1 MTRRID
7 PAGEQTYAGNR
18 ISARKIAAVKPRF
31 AEPGLVL
38 CLCAIRGAGSVE
50 CIDQRLC
57 IEQTVT
63 PRPAFIHKALLTQ
76 YEVQRFLP
84 VEHTDL
90 ILHCIHGIAVLIKRQ
105 AGGLAGGDP
114 LRQRIQI
121 DLIGDAFAAAIFHI
135 RTQDSRNLQ
144 LLRLRRDRIRRQ
156 QIDPCATEQDDSAQQ
171 IRFMAARSF
180 GVDMDGE

>member
-1 MTRRID
+1 M
-7 PAGEQTYAGNR
+7 
-18 ISARKIAAVKPRF
+18 
-31 AEPGLVL
+31 
-38 CLCAIRGAGSVE
+38 
-50 CIDQRLC
+50 
-57 IEQTVT
+57 T

-76 YEVQRFLP
+76 YEVQRFFP
-84 VEHTDL
+84 AEYIDL
-90 ILHCIHGIAVLIKRQ
+90 ILHGVHGIAVLIKRQ

-121 DLIGDAFAAAIFHI
+121 DLIGDAFAAAIFRI
-135 RTQDSRNLQ
+135 RIWTQDSRNLQ